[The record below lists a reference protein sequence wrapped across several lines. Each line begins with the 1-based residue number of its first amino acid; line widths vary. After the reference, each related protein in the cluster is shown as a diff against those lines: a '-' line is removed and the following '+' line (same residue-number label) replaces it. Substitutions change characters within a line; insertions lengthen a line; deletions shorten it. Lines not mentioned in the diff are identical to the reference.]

1 MIVSC
6 RNCKATFLGGAISP
20 TQANGCAASVH
31 NGKIHGH
38 YGSEHDISEYRFTR
52 DPLPDMDPI
61 CDACIDKL
69 IADGRVEYEGE
80 WLDFNPPGQR
90 RPARA

>member
-1 MIVSC
+1 MIVTC
-6 RNCKATFLGGAISP
+6 RNCKSTFTAGVMAP
-20 TQANGCAASVH
+20 TSASGCAAEVH

-38 YGSEHDISEYRFTR
+38 YGSRHDISEYRFVG
-52 DPLPDMDPI
+52 DPLPNMDPI

-69 IADGRVEYEGE
+69 IANDRVEYEGE

-90 RPARA
+90 RPAKA